1 MLILTALLFLGP
13 TAARVPA
20 SPLALEQEARSVR
33 ERFVELHAK
42 QDAEGCKALWKA
54 SPHEILYTI
63 DEDLEGA
70 LATWEK
76 SPEKPDSATIAA
88 LHARALWGARM
99 ASEALGAPI
108 FLDYASAFAGQ
119 TDAQK
124 KQFRSGQRS
133 HGEARAAVKAGDWEK
148 AQAKAREC
156 VEHAAPLGDWWGHA
170 MGLSALGTAY
180 SGGGKLAESVAPL
193 GEAALIYR
201 NLRLPGDEY
210 VALRRLAT
218 VLIETGAKP
227 RARTV
232 IERALE
238 LAQVLGDERG
248 RTELEKLQ
256 KTL

>member
-1 MLILTALLFLGP
+1 MLILSALLFLSP
-13 TAARVPA
+13 TEVRV
-20 SPLALEQEARSVR
+20 SALPIAGQQEAQSAR
-33 ERFVELHAK
+33 ERFVALHAK
-42 QDAEGCKALWKA
+42 QDAEGCKTLWKERQ
-54 SPHEILYTI
+54 HEILYTF
-63 DEDLEGA
+63 DEDLEAA
-70 LATWEK
+70 LALWEK
-76 SPEKPDSATIAA
+76 SPNKPDNAAIAE
-88 LHARALWGARM
+88 LHARALWGARQ
-99 ASEALGAPI
+99 ASEALHAPI
-108 FLDYASAFAGQ
+108 FLDYASAFASQ
-119 TDAQK
+119 NDAQR
-124 KQFRSGQRS
+124 KQFRAGQKA
-133 HGEARAAVKAGDWEK
+133 HGEARAAIKAGDWDK

-156 VEHAAPLGDWWGHA
+156 VGHAAPLGDWWGHA

-180 SGGGKLAESVAPL
+180 SGGGKLAEAVAPL

-201 NLRLPGDEY
+201 SLRLPGDEY

-238 LAQVLGDERG
+238 LAQVLGDEQG